1 MSSSLV
7 KYRFLDKRQEA
18 HRFAAISA
26 PSVSRFAVQLQV
38 EQLVVRANRFRTQ
51 CSSPIDCLFHP

>member
-1 MSSSLV
+1 
-7 KYRFLDKRQEA
+7 
-18 HRFAAISA
+18 
-26 PSVSRFAVQLQV
+26 VQPQV